1 MSLEYNRKFF
11 YPQASHNIGV
21 AMDTSDGLV
30 VPNVKGVQGL
40 TLLEV
45 AAELNRLQELGSRG
59 SLKTQDITGGTFTI
73 SNIGT
78 VGI

>member
-1 MSLEYNRKFF
+1 
-11 YPQASHNIGV
+11 
-21 AMDTSDGLV
+21 MDTSEGLL

-45 AAELNRLQELGSRG
+45 AAEINRLQELGMRG
-59 SLKTQDITGGTFTI
+59 VLKTHDINGGTFTL

-78 VGI
+78 VSYSYTFRIFLSMCSLTF